1 MTSNGWKY
9 DSTWNVTEACALFCS
24 TLIKE
29 KKRNIFSRVET
40 YKKNKKVNAVAGLT
54 NLSFFQGDFFFTF

>member
-1 MTSNGWKY
+1 MERDRGLCSF
-9 DSTWNVTEACALFCS
+9 LFD
-24 TLIKE
+24 IDQRK